1 MLDFLGLPAPLD
13 GEPSLKAMLDAGRR
27 VSNTEGLGWVP
38 EGARRVLSRLY
49 EPHNE
54 ALSSLLGDK
63 DWLRWNVDKIK

>member
-1 MLDFLGLPAPLD
+1 
-13 GEPSLKAMLDAGRR
+13 MLDAGRR